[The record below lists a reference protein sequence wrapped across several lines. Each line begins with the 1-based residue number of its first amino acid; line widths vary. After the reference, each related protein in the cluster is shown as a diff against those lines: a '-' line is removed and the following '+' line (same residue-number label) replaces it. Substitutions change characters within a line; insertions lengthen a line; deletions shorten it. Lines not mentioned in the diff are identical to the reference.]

1 MKKNLIMF
9 LGSSIITVCRY
20 AHIFVSIQKECSNEN
35 NLYIEIIW
43 KIEIQNYFCRSLRL
57 ALAIFL
63 YTLHRYQFISSVII
77 LISVVYVS
85 GTKYYG

>member
-35 NLYIEIIW
+35 NIEIIW
-43 KIEIQNYFCRSLRL
+43 KIEIQN
-57 ALAIFL
+57 
-63 YTLHRYQFISSVII
+63 
-77 LISVVYVS
+77 
-85 GTKYYG
+85 

>member
-1 MKKNLIMF
+1 MF

-35 NLYIEIIW
+35 NIEIIW
-43 KIEIQNYFCRSLRL
+43 KIEIQNYLCRSLRF